1 MTYRDGESKR
11 FRKQTQKVNVVLINI
26 IISLARTLPLKPV
39 DVEPLL
45 LLLLPAGC
53 AVNQTGR
60 PGIKT

>member
-45 LLLLPAGC
+45 LLLPAGC